1 MPELVDDIIRL
12 YEKHFGK
19 LVKEYDT
26 PGTPGECTE
35 KHAGEAID
43 HEMYRKLTGKIMYLV
58 TKLLIEGSNAA
69 RELARQFGNPNDAH
83 WEELGRF
90 VGYLKRHRKLVKLTY
105 RKPKDLRVLSN
116 VDSNYAT
123 DKETRRSVSGA
134 IHTIGGTIVNW
145 MSKTQQ
151 SVTLSSTEA
160 EYVSLA
166 TGACEVKFIQQ
177 LLKEIAFCT
186 TPGILLED
194 NTGAIYLVKNQQVGQ
209 RTKHIDV
216 RWHFIR
222 ELYDAGKIAVK
233 FVRSEN
239 NEADINTKN
248 VSVKLLNVLASNVR
262 EGNLHARQNWDTI
275 VGEVDSQSVLLVHAL
290 VQREDV
296 EIWIRDCEE
305 SRITQSRS
313 VRRVCRTDVDEN
325 DVGTMTY
332 HVE

>member
-1 MPELVDDIIRL
+1 
-12 YEKHFGK
+12 
-19 LVKEYDT
+19 
-26 PGTPGECTE
+26 
-35 KHAGEAID
+35 
-43 HEMYRKLTGKIMYLV
+43 MYRKLAGKIMYLV

-83 WEELGRF
+83 WAELGRF
-90 VGYLKRHRKLVKLTY
+90 VGYLKRHRELVKLTY
-105 RKPKDLRVLSN
+105 RKPMDLRVLSN

-123 DKETRRSVSGA
+123 EKETRRSVSGA
-134 IHTIGGTIVNW
+134 IHTIGGTIVSW

-166 TGACEVKFIQQ
+166 TGACECKFIQQ
-177 LLKEIAFCT
+177 LLEEIAFCT

-233 FVRSEN
+233 FVRSEK

-262 EGNLHARQNWDTI
+262 EGNLFARQNWDEI
-275 VGEVDSQSVLLVHAL
+275 VREIDSQSVQLVHAL

-296 EIWIRDCEE
+296 EIWVRDCEE
-305 SRITQSRS
+305 SWITESRS
-313 VRRVCRTDVDEN
+313 VRRVCMTDAEKSEL
-325 DVGTMTY
+325 GAMTY
-332 HVE
+332 SVE